1 LQRIG
6 NTEHLYGIHAVRE
19 ALMAGRRRIHQI
31 YISEKRT
38 SQRILKLI
46 AFAESKRIP
55 VRYVSSETIRSTLK
69 ADKHQGIGAEVS
81 LCPFVDLNRLLATF
95 KEDADAPLLLI
106 LDHIV
111 DPQNMG
117 GLIRTASCVGVNGV
131 IIPKDRSAS
140 PTPTVSKASAGA
152 LEHISIT
159 PVTNLVRTIR
169 TLKEKG
175 IWIMGLDKAAD
186 NPIFFSD
193 VSGPIALVVGGEEKG
208 IRSLVRQNCDML
220 VSIPQTGRIDSLNA
234 SVAGAVAMYEIYR
247 QRQLTKASG
256 TDR

>member
-1 LQRIG
+1 LQQIG
-6 NTEHLYGIHAVRE
+6 DTEYLYGIHAVRE
-19 ALMAGRRRIHQI
+19 ALVAGRRRIRQI
-31 YISEKRT
+31 YISEKRI
-38 SQRILKLI
+38 SQRIRKLI
-46 AFAESKRIP
+46 ARAESNRIP

-81 LCPFVDLNRLLATF
+81 PYPFVDLNRLLVTF
-95 KEDADAPLLLI
+95 KEGADAPFLLI

-152 LEHISIT
+152 LEHIFIT

-169 TLKEKG
+169 TLKEMG
-175 IWIMGLDKAAD
+175 IWIMGLDRAAD
-186 NPIFFSD
+186 NSIYFSD
-193 VSGPIALVVGGEEKG
+193 VPGPIALVVGGEEKG

-234 SVAGAVAMYEIYR
+234 SAAGAVAMYEIYR
-247 QRQLTKASG
+247 QRQLTNAK
-256 TDR
+256 

>member
-1 LQRIG
+1 M
-6 NTEHLYGIHAVRE
+6 ADRE
-19 ALMAGRRRIHQI
+19 I
-31 YISEKRT
+31 K
-38 SQRILKLI
+38 
-46 AFAESKRIP
+46 
-55 VRYVSSETIRSTLK
+55 
-69 ADKHQGIGAEVS
+69 
-81 LCPFVDLNRLLATF
+81 
-95 KEDADAPLLLI
+95 
-106 LDHIV
+106 
-111 DPQNMG
+111 
-117 GLIRTASCVGVNGV
+117 GV

-140 PTPTVSKASAGA
+140 PTPTVSRASAGA

-159 PVTNLVRTIR
+159 QVTNLVRIIR
-169 TLKEKG
+169 TLKEMG
-175 IWIMGLDKAAD
+175 IWIMGLDQAAD

-247 QRQLTKASG
+247 QRQLTQASG

>member
-1 LQRIG
+1 MQRIG
-6 NTEHLYGIHAVRE
+6 DTEYLYGIHSVRE

-31 YISEKRT
+31 YILEKRT
-38 SQRILKLI
+38 SQRIRKLI
-46 AFAESKRIP
+46 AHAESNRIP

-69 ADKHQGIGAEVS
+69 VDKHQGIGAEVS
-81 LCPFVDLNRLLATF
+81 PYPFVDLNRLLVTF
-95 KEDADAPLLLI
+95 KKDADVPFLLL

-152 LEHISIT
+152 LEHISTT

-169 TLKEKG
+169 TLKEMG
-175 IWIMGLDKAAD
+175 IWVLGLDQAAD

-193 VSGPIALVVGGEEKG
+193 VTGPIALVVGGEEKG

-220 VSIPQTGRIDSLNA
+220 VSIPQTGGIDSLNA
-234 SVAGAVAMYEIYR
+234 SAAGAVAMYEIYR
-247 QRQLTKASG
+247 QRQLTKAK
-256 TDR
+256 

>member
-1 LQRIG
+1 MQRIG
-6 NTEHLYGIHAVRE
+6 DTEYLYGIHAVRE

-31 YISEKRT
+31 YILEKRT
-38 SQRILKLI
+38 SQRIRKLI
-46 AFAESKRIP
+46 ALAESNRIP
-55 VRYVSSETIRSTLK
+55 VRYVSSETIRFTLK
-69 ADKHQGIGAEVS
+69 TENHQGIGAGVGPY
-81 LCPFVDLNRLLATF
+81 PFVDLNRVLVTF
-95 KEDADAPLLLI
+95 SEDADAPFLLL

-140 PTPTVSKASAGA
+140 PTPSVSKASAGA

-159 PVTNLVRTIR
+159 QVTNLVRTIR

-175 IWIMGLDKAAD
+175 IWIVGLDQAAD
-186 NPIFFSD
+186 NPVFFSD

-208 IRSLVRQNCDML
+208 IRSLVRQKCDML
-220 VSIPQTGRIDSLNA
+220 VSIPQKGRIDSLNA
-234 SVAGAVAMYEIYR
+234 SAAGAVAMYEIYR
-247 QRQLTKASG
+247 QRQYALARK
-256 TDR
+256 

>member
-1 LQRIG
+1 MQRIG

-38 SQRILKLI
+38 SQRIRKLI
-46 AFAESKRIP
+46 ARAESNRIP

-69 ADKHQGIGAEVS
+69 TDNHQGIGAEVS
-81 LCPFVDLNRLLATF
+81 PYPFVDLNRLLITF
-95 KEDADAPLLLI
+95 KEDAEAPLLLL

-131 IIPKDRSAS
+131 IIPKDRSAP
-140 PTPTVSKASAGA
+140 PTPTVSRASAGA

-159 PVTNLVRTIR
+159 QVTNLVRTIR
-169 TLKEKG
+169 TLKEMG
-175 IWIMGLDKAAD
+175 IWIMGLDQAAD

-247 QRQLTKASG
+247 QRQYAVARK
-256 TDR
+256 

>member
-1 LQRIG
+1 MQRIG
-6 NTEHLYGIHAVRE
+6 DTEYLYGIHAVRE

-38 SQRILKLI
+38 SQRIRKLI
-46 AFAESKRIP
+46 ARAESNRIP

-69 ADKHQGIGAEVS
+69 TDKHQGIGAEVS
-81 LCPFVDLNRLLATF
+81 PCPFVDLNRLLITF
-95 KEDADAPLLLI
+95 KEDADAPLLLL

-131 IIPKDRSAS
+131 IIPKDRSAF
-140 PTPTVSKASAGA
+140 PTPTVSRASAGA

-247 QRQLTKASG
+247 QRQYAVA
-256 TDR
+256 RN